1 MKKVFVIRRKHSQ
14 LRRLSP
20 FTNEDFEKELE
31 RLSSLPRNASDY
43 IEVYVSSKKKADWWL
58 SRYSE
63 RYSRHEFELTPA
75 DCNVLVS
82 TEYYMDVSFY
92 YIGSINIL

>member
-1 MKKVFVIRRKHSQ
+1 MRKVYVLRRKHSQ

-31 RLSSLPRNASDY
+31 RLSSIPRNVSDY
-43 IEVYVSSKKKADWWL
+43 IEVYVSSQKKANWWL

-63 RYSRHEFELTPA
+63 RYSRHEYELTVDNPLI
-75 DCNVLVS
+75 LVG
-82 TEYYMDVSFY
+82 TEYFMDVSFY
-92 YIGSINIL
+92 YIDSVEVL